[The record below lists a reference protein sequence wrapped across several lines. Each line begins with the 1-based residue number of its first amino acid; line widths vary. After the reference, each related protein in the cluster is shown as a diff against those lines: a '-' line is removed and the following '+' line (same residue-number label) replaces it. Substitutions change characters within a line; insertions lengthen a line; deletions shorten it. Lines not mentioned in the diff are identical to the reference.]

1 MGIVSWGLQC
11 GDQDFPGVYSRVA
24 THYDW
29 IESTI
34 CELSD
39 SPPNYFNCP
48 PKPYP
53 PGSPYDPVVELTI
66 TIRFD
71 SYLAETGWVLESIP
85 DFRNIAFRSFGT
97 YYEGMTSVNGN
108 NTVSESVPVLAGRF
122 YMLSMLDEYGD
133 GFCCK
138 VGDGF
143 FRVDSSSDEIPVVS
157 TTPGILWTSYAL
169 RRAFYVSRPDN
180 PNPPDFVTVVVTL
193 GLGADPSQLLLVVVE
208 NVKYEALLLYD
219 IQPFNTIADSR
230 DGSTE
235 TIVDSS
241 ITFKVPVFGVE
252 FLRQR
257 YNVIVYDDNYDG
269 AFKASFEVYLGT
281 PGKNNLI
288 LAQSGDYGY
297 NNYISRSFVL
307 FEDQGDGSDSS
318 SPKNN
323 GMASVTTRERN
334 FGITLSIM
342 LCLLTSFGKL
352 FA

>member
-1 MGIVSWGLQC
+1 M
-11 GDQDFPGVYSRVA
+11 
-24 THYDW
+24 
-29 IESTI
+29 
-34 CELSD
+34 
-39 SPPNYFNCP
+39 
-48 PKPYP
+48 
-53 PGSPYDPVVELTI
+53 
-66 TIRFD
+66 
-71 SYLAETGWVLESIP
+71 
-85 DFRNIAFRSFGT
+85 
-97 YYEGMTSVNGN
+97 
-108 NTVSESVPVLAGRF
+108 SESVPVLAGRF

-352 FA
+352 FS